1 MEQAVLKEGY
11 ALKNVRIWFTKL
23 NRAKYISHLDL
34 NRCMTRVIHRARI
47 PIWYTEGFN
56 PHPFITFALPL
67 SLGIQGK
74 RESMDIRLIENMDK
88 KELINRL
95 NLCLPE
101 DIRVFDVTDQVMKPK
116 EIAYALFEVDFTPE
130 NIALAELTKSLNE
143 FFEKDSIFVE
153 KKTKSG
159 FKTIDLKA
167 ELNKFEFKNEDG
179 FIKLFLT
186 LPAGNTNNVNPI
198 LFINEFKKLAG
209 NSFFY
214 DITRLN
220 LYNRNM
226 EIFA

>member
-1 MEQAVLKEGY
+1 M
-11 ALKNVRIWFTKL
+11 KNVRIWFTKL

-74 RESMDIRLIENMDK
+74 CESMDIRLVEDMDK
-88 KELINRL
+88 EELINRI
-95 NLCLPE
+95 NSCLPE

-130 NIALAELTKSLNE
+130 DITLDELTVSLKDFLN
-143 FFEKDSIFVE
+143 KDSIFVE

-159 FKTIDLKA
+159 VKTIDLKE
-167 ELNKFEFKNEDG
+167 ELNKFELKIEDK

-214 DITRLN
+214 DIMRLN
-220 LYNRNM
+220 LYNKNM
-226 EIFA
+226 EVFA